1 MGRGYIMGQ
10 YLILKNLKIQN
21 ANALSSPFTIG
32 FPSMTAWMGAS
43 HFIER
48 KLRGSDY
55 NNFKVKGIGIVSHE
69 FDLQTYKDDGGY
81 VESIVAMR
89 HPVKSDGK
97 TASFIEEARCHL
109 TVSLVLEVEGVDEF
123 KFDELENSVE
133 KILPRMKFA
142 SGDLMK
148 YRKPKVEIADGI
160 ESELG
165 IMRKLM
171 PGYVLIERRQYML
184 EAMQEGKDALEAL
197 LEGVE
202 IENYCEFNEKKEVE
216 WKKKRKYDGW
226 VVPVSTGFHGVSKVA
241 KAGTTKNQRDPSVP
255 HRFVESV
262 VTLGEFVMPYKLDKL
277 EQLLWHYEY
286 KENDKIYLCYQK
298 NVLKQ

>member
-1 MGRGYIMGQ
+1 MGQ

-21 ANALSSPFTIG
+21 ANALSSPLTIG
-32 FPSMTAWMGAS
+32 FPSMTAWMGAT
-43 HFIER
+43 HLIER
-48 KLRGSDY
+48 KLRERDFSS
-55 NNFKVKGIGIVSHE
+55 FKVKGVGIASHE

-89 HPVKSDGK
+89 HPLKKDGK

-109 TVSLVLEVEGVDEF
+109 TVSLVLQIEGIDPL
-123 KFDELENSVE
+123 KFNELENSVE
-133 KILPRMKFA
+133 KILSRMKFA
-142 SGDLMK
+142 SGDLIK
-148 YRKPKVEIADGI
+148 YRKPKMEVTDGI
-160 ESELG
+160 ESEFK

-184 EAMQEGKDALEAL
+184 EAMEKRKDAMDAL
-197 LEGVE
+197 LEGVG
-202 IENYCEFNEKKEVE
+202 IENYCELNGKEVE

-226 VVPVSTGFHGVSKVA
+226 IVPISTGFHGVSEVA

-286 KENDKIYLCYQK
+286 KESEKMYLCYQ
-298 NVLKQ
+298 NN